1 MRLTFSS
8 VPDGR
13 RRTFALSRISAPL
26 RSAVMRYISLSA
38 LFAAFLAHAAPDL
51 EAPYAGLKT
60 LSCDVERVSKVP
72 QGELRILSR
81 VFHQAPGKLL
91 VENFSPGRRKI
102 LCDGTTLHF
111 HDASFKRG
119 FRQEVAKLD
128 DWWNGQIANLPCTP
142 FEHTRRLRNIE
153 PRLLK
158 EEGGERL
165 FGYAASNAWVEV
177 RVGAKD
183 LIRSIDLYSG
193 PDHAF
198 QFGRVEYTRYDEISG
213 VPVIT
218 AMTSWKQVEDLRVEE
233 TVTFRNIRVNE
244 PLADRLFDARAH
256 FEGVEFVDEYR
267 KSME

>member
-1 MRLTFSS
+1 MRL
-8 VPDGR
+8 
-13 RRTFALSRISAPL
+13 PL
-26 RSAVMRYISLSA
+26 FLSAVL
-38 LFAAFLAHAAPDL
+38 AAVLVRGAPDL
-51 EAPYAGLKT
+51 EAPFAGLRT

-102 LCDGTTLHF
+102 LCDGTTLYF
-111 HDASFKRG
+111 HDASFQKG
-119 FRQEVAKLD
+119 FRRETAKLD

-142 FEHTRRLRNIE
+142 FEHTRRLRGIE
-153 PRLLK
+153 PRVLK

-165 FGYAASNAWVEV
+165 LGYAASNAWVEV

-183 LIRSIDLYSG
+183 LIQSIDLYSG

-198 QFGRVEYTRYDEISG
+198 QFGRVEYTRYEEIAG
-213 VPVIT
+213 VPVIA

-267 KSME
+267 KTME

>member
-1 MRLTFSS
+1 MRIHLLPF
-8 VPDGR
+8 
-13 RRTFALSRISAPL
+13 F
-26 RSAVMRYISLSA
+26 
-38 LFAAFLAHAAPDL
+38 FAAVLAQAAPDL

-81 VFHQAPGKLL
+81 VFHQAPGRLL
-91 VENFSPGRRKI
+91 VENFAPGRRKI
-102 LCDGTTLHF
+102 LSDGTTLHF
-111 HDASFKRG
+111 HDASFKKG

-128 DWWNGQIANLPCTP
+128 MWWTAQIANLPCTP
-142 FEHTRRLRNIE
+142 FEHTQRLRNIE

-158 EEGGERL
+158 EEGGARL

-183 LIRSIDLYSG
+183 LIQSIDLYSG

-198 QFGRVEYTRYDEISG
+198 QFGRVEYSRYEDIAG

-218 AMTSWKQVEDLRVEE
+218 AMTSWKQVEEVRVEE
-233 TVTFRNIRVNE
+233 SITFRNIRVNE
-244 PLADRLFDARAH
+244 PLADRLFDAKAH
-256 FEGVEFVDEYR
+256 FQGVEFVDEYR
-267 KSME
+267 KSMELPAE

>member
-1 MRLTFSS
+1 M
-8 VPDGR
+8 
-13 RRTFALSRISAPL
+13 L
-26 RSAVMRYISLSA
+26 RSSLSILLSA
-38 LFAAFLAHAAPDL
+38 FTSLAAAAATAPEL

-81 VFHQAPGKLL
+81 VYHQAPGRLL

-111 HDASFKRG
+111 HDASFKKG
-119 FRQEVAKLD
+119 FRREVARLD
-128 DWWNGQIANLPCTP
+128 PWWIAQISNLPCTP
-142 FEHTRRLRNIE
+142 FEHTQRLRGIE
-153 PRLLK
+153 PRVIKEAAGNRLL
-158 EEGGERL
+158 
-165 FGYAASNAWVEV
+165 GYAASNAWVEV

-183 LIRSIDLYSG
+183 LIQSIDLYSG
-193 PDHAF
+193 PDHAV
-198 QFGRVEYTRYDEISG
+198 QFGRVEYTRYEEIAG

-218 AMTSWKQVEDLRVEE
+218 AMASWKQVEEVRVEE

-244 PLADRLFDARAH
+244 PLADRLFDAKAH